1 LSQQKSI
8 ATADLAVANNV
19 PVRWMM
25 ASAVPATGAPK
36 AVKPSKNRRR
46 NV

>member
-1 LSQQKSI
+1 LNQQKSI

-25 ASAVPATGAPK
+25 ASAVPATGTPK
-36 AVKPSKNRRR
+36 TVKPLKNRRR